1 MLKQMIAVKAQ
12 RKKAL
17 ALLIDPDKI
26 NTSIQLEKWI
36 DLIKH
41 AQIDFVFV
49 GGSLITNFSENS
61 VIEHLK
67 ANISLPVVLF
77 PGTWN
82 QLHQEADAVLFLSLI
97 SGRNPE
103 LLIGQHVHAA
113 PLIRNMGLEAI
124 ATGYMLVD
132 CGSQTAA
139 SYVSQTMPLPFD
151 KPEIA
156 AATALAGEM
165 LGLKCLYIDGGSG
178 ANRPVSAAMIQAVNA
193 VTSVPI
199 IVGGGIRNEEQ
210 LADAYDAGAD
220 IVVVGTAIEQAPE
233 LLFAF
238 SDICAERN
246 K

>member
-1 MLKQMIAVKAQ
+1 MLKQMITMRAQ

-26 NTSIQLEKWI
+26 NTTLQLERWI

-49 GGSLITNFSENS
+49 GGSLITNFNE
-61 VIEHLK
+61 IDLIAHLK
-67 ANISLPVVLF
+67 AKISLPVVLF

-82 QLHQEADAVLFLSLI
+82 QLHPEADAVLFLSLI

-113 PLIRNMGLEAI
+113 PLIKQMGLEAI

-132 CGSQTAA
+132 CGNQTAA

-178 ANRPVSAAMIQAVNA
+178 ANRPVSATMIQAVHSI
-193 VTSVPI
+193 TSIPI

>member
-1 MLKQMIAVKAQ
+1 MLKQMITVKAQ

-26 NTSIQLEKWI
+26 NTPIQLERWI

-49 GGSLITNFSENS
+49 GGSLITNFSEND
-61 VIEHLK
+61 VIAHLK
-67 ANISLPVVLF
+67 ENISLPVVLF